1 MFNQFL
7 EHISNPVFLVCI
19 FIMLA
24 KLIDD
29 ITSNESSIGFYLL
42 ISTLFGCGLFY
53 KYKNNVIT
61 YNYINH
67 SLIFLFIITI
77 TICIISFIF
86 YINNHDEKIIS
97 KGNNISIDTINTRLE
112 ELRHSIINHRT
123 YTSQHVRH
131 SDISKLESEVY
142 QNRQDIITLEREFV
156 DTINL
161 LKDALDS
168 ELKDKLNIRPQKI
181 NS

>member
-29 ITSNESSIGFYLL
+29 ITSNESSIGFYLI

-123 YTSQHVRH
+123 YTSQHARH
-131 SDISKLESEVY
+131 NDISRLENELH
-142 QNRQDIITLEREFV
+142 QNKQDIITLEKEFV
-156 DTINL
+156 ETINL
-161 LKDALDS
+161 LKDALDCES
-168 ELKDKLNIRPQKI
+168 KERLNIRPEKI
-181 NS
+181 KL